1 MSEHM
6 VQAVSKTSTSD
17 ICTPSQ
23 HLAMLDHGKSARH
36 VYTTIS
42 NAILLLAAC
51 LSQAQ
56 VPFAFLPGSDKLTTN
71 GCSVRLHQEPLVG
84 QALVACLQQCLSK
97 PQASTRT
104 CSAQRPGREK
114 PSSTWP
120 GSSRKEV
127 RGTKAPPPQVMPKVL
142 MV

>member
-17 ICTPSQ
+17 IFTPSQ
-23 HLAMLDHGKSARH
+23 HLAMLEHGKSALH
-36 VYTTIS
+36 VCAAIS

-56 VPFAFLPGSDKLTTN
+56 VPFTFLPGSDKLMTN
-71 GCSVRLHQEPLVG
+71 GCAARVHQEPLVG
-84 QALVACLQQCLSK
+84 QALVPASNSVSK

-104 CSAQRPGREK
+104 WSVQLLGRDK

-120 GSSRKEV
+120 GSSRKEA
-127 RGTKAPPPQVMPKVL
+127 RGAKAPPPQVMPKVL

>member
-1 MSEHM
+1 
-6 VQAVSKTSTSD
+6 
-17 ICTPSQ
+17 
-23 HLAMLDHGKSARH
+23 MLDHGKSALH

-56 VPFAFLPGSDKLTTN
+56 VPFAFLPGSDKLMTN
-71 GCSVRLHQEPLVG
+71 GCAVRAHQEPLVG
-84 QALVACLQQCLSK
+84 QALVACLQQCVQTTGFHK
-97 PQASTRT
+97 DMFSTT
-104 CSAQRPGREK
+104 A
-114 PSSTWP
+114 WP
-120 GSSRKEV
+120 GQTFVNLTGLSRKEA